1 MTSTPQTVTIRPGTI
16 LSAHEAPAI
25 PPGYKQTEVGVIPE
39 DWEVRPLKKIS
50 PSQSVGLVINP
61 SSYFDE
67 RGTVPMLVGS
77 NITANRIHW
86 QSAQR
91 ISDTNNMAIAASRL
105 ATQDL
110 ITVRVGEPGVTAV
123 VPPEL
128 DGCNCASVMIV
139 RQHQTFDSHWLCY
152 VMNSK
157 IGLEQV
163 KHVQYGTAQKQ
174 FNISD
179 AVNFLFPVPTLP
191 EQKVIAEAL
200 SDVDLLL
207 GSLEK
212 LIAKKRAIKQAA
224 MQSLLTSKIRL
235 PGFSGEW
242 AVKRLGDVA
251 VMGSGGTPPSSVP
264 EHYDGDIPWVSIS
277 DMTKGGKVI
286 VSTDRN
292 LTHSGFANSAAQM
305 FSKGTVLYAMY
316 ASLGECSI
324 AGIELCS
331 SQAILGIRPGDGLN
345 NEFLYYFLISL
356 KPVVKSMGQQGT
368 QANLNKGM
376 VQDFHFRSPRPPEQ
390 TAITTVLSDMD
401 AEVAALERRRDKTRA
416 IKQGMMQQLLTG
428 RVRLVYLKTPVEKKK
443 GS

>member
-1 MTSTPQTVTIRPGTI
+1 MDVK
-16 LSAHEAPAI
+16 
-25 PPGYKQTEVGVIPE
+25 PGYKQTEVGVIPE

-91 ISDTNNMAIAASRL
+91 ISDTSNMEIAASRL

-179 AVNFLFPVPTLP
+179 AVNFLFPVPTLA
-191 EQKVIAEAL
+191 EQEAIAEAL
-200 SDVDLLL
+200 SDADALIE
-207 GSLEK
+207 SLEQ
-212 LIAKKRAIKQAA
+212 LLVKKRQIKQGA
-224 MQSLLTSKIRL
+224 MQELLTGKKRL
-235 PGFSGEW
+235 PGIQRGVGGE
-242 AVKRLGDVA
+242 AVG
-251 VMGSGGTPPSSVP
+251 
-264 EHYDGDIPWVSIS
+264 
-277 DMTKGGKVI
+277 
-286 VSTDRN
+286 
-292 LTHSGFANSAAQM
+292 
-305 FSKGTVLYAMY
+305 
-316 ASLGECSI
+316 
-324 AGIELCS
+324 
-331 SQAILGIRPGDGLN
+331 
-345 NEFLYYFLISL
+345 
-356 KPVVKSMGQQGT
+356 
-368 QANLNKGM
+368 
-376 VQDFHFRSPRPPEQ
+376 
-390 TAITTVLSDMD
+390 
-401 AEVAALERRRDKTRA
+401 
-416 IKQGMMQQLLTG
+416 
-428 RVRLVYLKTPVEKKK
+428 
-443 GS
+443 

>member
-1 MTSTPQTVTIRPGTI
+1 MEVKQ
-16 LSAHEAPAI
+16 
-25 PPGYKQTEVGVIPE
+25 GYKQTEVGVIPE

-61 SSYFDE
+61 TSYFDE

-91 ISDTNNMAIAASRL
+91 ISDTSNMAIAASRL

-179 AVNFLFPVPTLP
+179 AVNFLFPVPTLA
-191 EQKVIAEAL
+191 EQEAIAEAL
-200 SDVDLLL
+200 SDADALIE
-207 GSLEK
+207 SLEQ
-212 LIAKKRAIKQAA
+212 LLTKKRQIKKGA
-224 MQSLLTSKIRL
+224 MQELLTGKKRL
-235 PGFSGEW
+235 PGFSREW
-242 AVKRLGDVA
+242 EVKWLGDIGATFSGLTGKTKHDFGHGAARYITFMNIMTNVVIDCGTFEFVDIKPTEAQNRVA
-251 VMGSGGTPPSSVP
+251 KGDLFFNGSSETPEEVGMCAVLAQDVRDVFLNSFCFGFRFR
-264 EHYDGDIPWVSIS
+264 DGAP
-277 DMTKGGKVI
+277 
-286 VSTDRN
+286 
-292 LTHSGFANSAAQM
+292 A
-305 FSKGTVLYAMY
+305 
-316 ASLGECSI
+316 
-324 AGIELCS
+324 
-331 SQAILGIRPGDGLN
+331 DGLY
-345 NEFLYYFLISL
+345 LAYF
-356 KPVVKSMGQQGT
+356 
-368 QANLNKGM
+368 
-376 VQDFHFRSPRPPEQ
+376 FRSREGRELLKSLAQGATRYNLSKTALLKVVFPLPQRAEQ
-390 TAITTVLSDMD
+390 TAIATVLSDMD
-401 AEVAALERRRDKTRA
+401 TEIAALETKLAKARQ
-416 IKQGMMQQLLTG
+416 IKQGMMQELLTG
-428 RVRLVYLKTPVEKKK
+428 RIRLI
-443 GS
+443 